1 MARRIIITGVP
12 GVGKTTVID
21 GALKKL
27 EEEGIR
33 YQSINFG
40 SFMFEVASR
49 EGKVKDR
56 DQMRKLDRGVQKEL
70 QRMAGKAIA
79 AIAGNVII
87 DTHCS
92 IRTPQGF
99 LPGLPEWVIDELK
112 PDMLIL
118 VETDEDQILQ
128 RRLKDPTRIRDM
140 EGGRSIGEHQ
150 QFNRMIAAAI
160 ATQTGCT
167 VKFVKNQDFLLEQAV
182 LDMTVSLR

>member
-1 MARRIIITGVP
+1 MGKRIIITGVP

-21 GALKKL
+21 GALKIL
-27 EEEGIR
+27 EQEEIS

-40 SFMFEVASR
+40 SFMFDVASR
-49 EGKVKDR
+49 EGKAKDR
-56 DQMRKLDRGVQKEL
+56 DQMRKLDRSVQKEL

-79 AIAGNVII
+79 ATAGNVII

-99 LPGLPEWVIDELK
+99 LPGLPEWVISELK
-112 PDMLIL
+112 PDMMIL

-140 EGGRSIGEHQ
+140 EGSALIGEHQ

-160 ATQTGCT
+160 ATETGCT
-167 VKFVKNQDFLLEQAV
+167 VKFIKNQDFLLELAV
-182 LDMTVSLR
+182 QDMARALR

>member
-1 MARRIIITGVP
+1 MGRRIIITGVP

-27 EEEGIR
+27 EEEGIT

-40 SFMFEVASR
+40 SFMFDVASR
-49 EGKVKDR
+49 EGKVRDR
-56 DQMRKLDRGVQKEL
+56 DQMRKLDREIQKDL

-79 AIAGNVII
+79 TIEGNVII

-99 LPGLPEWVIDELK
+99 LPGLPEWVITELK

-140 EGGRSIGEHQ
+140 EGGKSIGEHQ
-150 QFNRMIAAAI
+150 QFNRMIAGAI

-182 LDMTVSLR
+182 SDMIASLR

>member
-1 MARRIIITGVP
+1 
-12 GVGKTTVID
+12 VGKTTVID

-27 EEEGIR
+27 EEEGIT

-40 SFMFEVASR
+40 SFMFDVASH

-56 DQMRKLDRGVQKEL
+56 DQIRKLDRNVQKEL
-70 QRMAGKAIA
+70 QRMAAKAIA

-87 DTHCS
+87 DNHCS
-92 IRTPQGF
+92 IRTTKGF
-99 LPGLPEWVIDELK
+99 LPGLPEWVLTELK

-140 EGGRSIGEHQ
+140 EGGKSIGEHQ
-150 QFNRMIAAAI
+150 QFNRMIAGAI
-160 ATQTGCT
+160 ATQTGCM
-167 VKFVKNQDFLLEQAV
+167 VKFVKNQDFLLDQAIQ
-182 LDMTVSLR
+182 DMTESLR

>member
-1 MARRIIITGVP
+1 MGRRAIITGVP

-21 GALKKL
+21 GALKRL
-27 EEEGIR
+27 GEEGIT

-40 SFMFEVASR
+40 SFMFDVASH
-49 EGKVKDR
+49 EGKAKDR
-56 DQMRKLDRGVQKEL
+56 DQMRKLDRNVQKDL

-79 AIAGNVII
+79 AIEGNVII

-99 LPGLPEWVIDELK
+99 LPGLPEWVVSELK
-112 PDMLIL
+112 PDLLIL

-140 EGGRSIGEHQ
+140 EGGKSIGEHQ
-150 QFNRMIAAAI
+150 QYNRMIAGSI
-160 ATQTGCT
+160 ATLTGCT
-167 VKFVKNQDFLLEQAV
+167 VKFVKNQDFLLEQAIQ
-182 LDMTVSLR
+182 DMAATLR